1 MSDRIETG
9 SPAGDALGFYE
20 ELFSGWL
27 EIYAD
32 SRMYLHY
39 IISRR
44 KNEHHTQQLLEMWI
58 QDGYDVRVV
67 LPRPIMQHILI
78 KFGFEQSSELLAD
91 HYEDE
96 VEVWKRSLKKTL
108 DCYDSSYFSIVD
120 L

>member
-1 MSDRIETG
+1 MPDRIETG
-9 SPAGDALGFYE
+9 TPAGDALGFYE
-20 ELFSGWL
+20 EFFSGWL

-39 IISRR
+39 IISRH

-58 QDGYDVRVV
+58 WTGYDVRVV
-67 LPRPIMQHILI
+67 LPRPIMRHILI

-96 VEVWKRSLKKTL
+96 VEVWRRPLKKTI
-108 DCYDSSYFSIVD
+108 DYYDFSSQLTVD